1 VRIFFIRF
9 VVAFAKAVVNGDG
22 WSQRDDEQTAS
33 HPRHL
38 ILLGQTEFV
47 IYNGEM
53 TRIVTKPNQKSA
65 MPTLPTLSQM
75 VRDGQADAIQ
85 HRRRT
90 REALDYRFRQS
101 ERLTSLTLIMD
112 CAAPA
117 SRISP
122 VGLASIVPARSDLS
136 S

>member
-53 TRIVTKPNQKSA
+53 TRIDTKPNQKVGNADSA
-65 MPTLPTLSQM
+65 DPLPNGPRWT
-75 VRDGQADAIQ
+75 G
-85 HRRRT
+85 
-90 REALDYRFRQS
+90 
-101 ERLTSLTLIMD
+101 
-112 CAAPA
+112 
-117 SRISP
+117 
-122 VGLASIVPARSDLS
+122 
-136 S
+136 